1 MSAATAHARTA
12 APTGALRRGAVQL
25 ARFGANPLAYV
36 DSLRGVEGELVSTRL
51 GSQVCHLVRA
61 PELVKA
67 VLLDE
72 RWPPLS
78 RGRLMGL
85 DKWYSGGLILTEG
98 AEHHRQRDQLWKPL
112 LAEPAGP
119 EIAVAR
125 AAAWADTWTEGQTI
139 ELFGEFRELV
149 WSIDWQALTG
159 EEMPSDLLRAQA
171 AGIAALE
178 WLLGPFGP
186 RRWGAPTPAS
196 ARTRA
201 ARRRLDAAIAELI
214 AARRAQPRDDL
225 LSRLVAAEADDAV
238 VSATVKQ
245 WLGAD
250 QLHGLFTWALHLLAE
265 HPEVEAA
272 WHAELDAAPAE
283 VSALPLT
290 VRIVKE
296 ALRLYPPVWTFFRAV
311 TADYRLGDHLIAA
324 GDLIVLS
331 PYFVQREPSVWP
343 DPLRFDPER
352 WAAGAERP
360 PDVSYF
366 PFSAGPY
373 ECHAHGLAMK
383 EAVLILATLGRRF
396 RFRALPGAAAP
407 KPVAA
412 GAIEP
417 KGGLRMQVI
426 PRR

>member
-1 MSAATAHARTA
+1 
-12 APTGALRRGAVQL
+12 
-25 ARFGANPLAYV
+25 
-36 DSLRGVEGELVSTRL
+36 
-51 GSQVCHLVRA
+51 VCHLLRA
-61 PELVKA
+61 PELVRA
-67 VLLDE
+67 VLADE

-112 LAEPAGP
+112 LAEPRGP
-119 EIAVAR
+119 ALAVAR
-125 AAAWADTWTEGQTI
+125 TTAWADTWTEGQVI
-139 ELFGEFRELV
+139 ELFGEFRDHV
-149 WSIDWQALTG
+149 WGIDWQALTG
-159 EEMPSDLLRAQA
+159 EEITPELLRAQA

-196 ARTRA
+196 SRTRA

-214 AARRAQPRDDL
+214 AARRGAPRDDL
-225 LSRLVAAEADDAV
+225 LSRLVAAEPDDAV

-265 HPEVEAA
+265 HPDVEAA
-272 WHAELDAAPAE
+272 WQAEIDSLGGPPAE
-283 VSALPLT
+283 ADIAALPLT

-296 ALRLYPPVWTFFRAV
+296 TLRLYPPVWTFFRAV
-311 TADYRLGDHLIAA
+311 TADYRLGDHVIPA

-331 PYFVQREPSVWP
+331 PYFVQRDPTVWP

-352 WAAGAERP
+352 WAPEAERP

-396 RFRALPGAAAP
+396 RFRPLPGAPAP

-412 GAIEP
+412 GALEP
-417 KGGLRMQVI
+417 KGGLRMQVS